1 MEIKSLGTA
10 PLSTTV
16 TSQQDGPGT
25 GVVTP
30 LTSGG
35 KDQPDPPVIKNVLAD
50 DVVTLS
56 SGTEAEEKGLTYS
69 VTTLTSGG
77 KDQPDP
83 PTPPQQQN

>member
-1 MEIKSLGTA
+1 MDIKNLGTS
-10 PLSTTV
+10 PLATTV
-16 TSQQDGPGT
+16 TSQQDGAGT

-35 KDQPDPPVIKNVLAD
+35 KDQPDPPVVQTALAE

-56 SGTEAEEKGLTYS
+56 SGTAAEQKGLTYS

-83 PTPPQQQN
+83 PKQN